1 LSGFFFLY
9 QMLLLLFF
17 LVPSLSDFLD
27 FKGLVIPET
36 EQGSGSSL
44 CRKLERPAAIN
55 WYSVRVWQ
63 CGK

>member
-1 LSGFFFLY
+1 
-9 QMLLLLFF
+9 MLLLLFF